1 MEFERTDCG
10 ISLRRG
16 GLDAVERYIASLGL
30 GDAIDRRDDGE
41 RIRLRLAA
49 PSAAAWMPDF
59 DTLGL
64 SGRLSLDSE
73 RSEDLERE
81 ILVALLGSPIDFAY
95 PSADEL
101 LAAIRMRRRIVEAAR
116 RTVLAFDT
124 AAAERPEDHWAYV
137 DGSGFVVRPGKPL
150 IEALVL
156 ATQPGV
162 SGRLY
167 SFSCY
172 RATEYVIL
180 LAIAQEAEQVN
191 PPLLAALQQQWEER
205 PIMSGRFH
213 DVFLAEFGTNDAPLP
228 PRYYIPG
235 DRLWFRNPDALSSDV
250 SGFEGSWVFYLG
262 GGLFTNFWKPGRHFT
277 LADKCLEIYHW
288 RHGVRI
294 DAEGEPRMDEKLV
307 DALVTRSKADP
318 DEAAR
323 IVAQMSRLRD
333 PKGVYADGGCID
345 ATRECPR
352 AVCPE
357 SADIRLPALQR
368 AREAQ
373 ELDGWAPDPV
383 IHPHPAPTPDT

>member
-1 MEFERTDCG
+1 MDFERTGCG
-10 ISLRRG
+10 VTLHRAGLR
-16 GLDAVERYIASLGL
+16 AVERYLASLGL
-30 GDAIDRRDDGE
+30 SDAIEGHADGDT
-41 RIRLRLAA
+41 IRLRLAA
-49 PSAAAWMPDF
+49 PLATAWMPDF

-64 SGRLSLDSE
+64 SARLSLDGE
-73 RSEDLERE
+73 RRPEDLERE
-81 ILVALLGSPIDFAY
+81 IFIALLGSPLVFAY

-101 LAAIRMRRRIVEAAR
+101 MAAVRMRRRIVEAAR

-124 AAAERPEDHWAYV
+124 AAAERPEQHWTYV
-137 DGSGFVVRPGKPL
+137 DGSGFVVLPGKPL

-156 ATQPGV
+156 ATQPAV

-191 PPLLAALQQQWEER
+191 PALLSALQAQWEER

-213 DVFLAEFGTNDAPLP
+213 DVFLHEFGTNDAPLP

-235 DRLWFRNPDALSSDV
+235 DRLWFRNPDSHSSDV

-277 LADKCLEIYHW
+277 LEDKCLEIYHW

-294 DAEGEPRMDEKLV
+294 DAEGEPRMNEPLV
-307 DALVTRSKADP
+307 DELVARSKADP
-318 DEAAR
+318 EEAAR

-333 PKGVYADGGCID
+333 PKGVNADGGCID
-345 ATRECPR
+345 TTRECPR

-357 SADIRLPALQR
+357 TADIRLPALQH
-368 AREAQ
+368 AS
-373 ELDGWAPDPV
+373 
-383 IHPHPAPTPDT
+383 